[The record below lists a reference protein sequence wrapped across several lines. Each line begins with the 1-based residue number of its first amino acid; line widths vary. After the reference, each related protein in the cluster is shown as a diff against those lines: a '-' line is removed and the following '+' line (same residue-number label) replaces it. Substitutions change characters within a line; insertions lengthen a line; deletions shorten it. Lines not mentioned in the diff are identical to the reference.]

1 VTDSVRKNLFDL
13 QQISDNVRATV
24 PYERYKRGKEELWVF
39 LREKYPKF
47 LLYPL
52 LYLSYVVRG
61 AWHKTDAAPPRGG
74 AGGTVPFP
82 QPTKANNL
90 IVRLPGKNLNKEL
103 LNG

>member
-1 VTDSVRKNLFDL
+1 
-13 QQISDNVRATV
+13 
-24 PYERYKRGKEELWVF
+24 
-39 LREKYPKF
+39 
-47 LLYPL
+47 
-52 LYLSYVVRG
+52 VVRG